1 LIKHRQVFLHHKR
14 AKGLDNA
21 MTMKTRRMAFIAI
34 CLLPGL
40 ALFLLFKVYPTI
52 QIFQKS
58 LYMWTGVGDEPKFVG
73 LQNFADMFRD
83 DVFLLALRNTGF
95 LMLIVPVLTLL
106 IALVNASLLTQSKLK
121 ERGLYRTVFFFPS
134 ILSFV
139 VIAILWSFIYH
150 PTMGFVNAGLE
161 LLGLGDWA
169 MSWLGDQR
177 TVLWALAVTLIWQAA
192 GYYMVM
198 YMAGIDGISPE
209 LYEAASLDGAGR
221 VKQFFHITIPMLWE
235 IIRVTIIFSI
245 NGVLTISFVIVSVMT
260 AGGPDRHS
268 EVVMTYLYS
277 QAFTNSNFGYAMAIG
292 VFIFIVSL
300 LLALISNKLTERGS
314 N

>member
-1 LIKHRQVFLHHKR
+1 MSMKAKR
-14 AKGLDNA
+14 GF
-21 MTMKTRRMAFIAI
+21 FIAA
-34 CLLPGL
+34 CLIPGL

-58 LYMWTGVGDEPKFVG
+58 FYLWTGVGDEPKFIG
-73 LQNFADMFRD
+73 LQNFVDMFND

-95 LMLIVPVLTLL
+95 LMLVVPVLTLL

-121 ERGLYRTVFFFPS
+121 ERGFYRTVFFFPS

-150 PTMGFVNAGLE
+150 PTMGFVNSGLE

-198 YMAGIDGISPE
+198 YMAGIDGISPD
-209 LYEAASLDGAGR
+209 LYEAAGLDGATR
-221 VKQFFHITIPMLWE
+221 VQQFFHITIPMLWE

-245 NGVLTISFVIVSVMT
+245 NGVLTISFVIVSIMT

-268 EVVMTYLYS
+268 EVVMTYLYN

-314 N
+314 H

>member
-1 LIKHRQVFLHHKR
+1 M
-14 AKGLDNA
+14 N
-21 MTMKTRRMAFIAI
+21 MSMKTRRGLFIAA
-34 CLLPGL
+34 CLIPGL
-40 ALFLLFKVYPTI
+40 ALFSLFKVYPAI
-52 QIFQKS
+52 QIFHKS
-58 LYMWTGVGDEPKFVG
+58 LFRWTGVGDDMKFIG
-73 LQNFADMFRD
+73 MKNFVDMFHD
-83 DVFLLALRNTGF
+83 DTFLLALRNTGF

-121 ERGLYRTVFFFPS
+121 EISFYRTVFFFPS

-150 PTMGFVNAGLE
+150 PTMGFVNSGLE
-161 LLGLGDWA
+161 ILGLSDWA
-169 MSWLGDQR
+169 MAWLGDSR

-198 YMAGIDGISPE
+198 YMAGIDSISPD
-209 LYEAASLDGAGR
+209 LYEAADLDGATR
-221 VKQFFHITIPMLWE
+221 IQQFFYITIPMLWE
-235 IIRVTIIFSI
+235 IIRVTIVFSI
-245 NGVLTISFVIVSVMT
+245 NGVLSISFVIVSIMT

-292 VFIFIVSL
+292 VFIFVISL
-300 LLALISNKLTERGS
+300 LLAMISNKLTERGS

>member
-1 LIKHRQVFLHHKR
+1 M
-14 AKGLDNA
+14 N
-21 MTMKTRRMAFIAI
+21 MNMKTRRGFFIAA
-34 CLLPGL
+34 CLFPGL

-58 LYMWTGVGDEPKFVG
+58 LYLWTGVGDEPKFIG
-73 LQNFADMFRD
+73 LQNFVDMFHD
-83 DVFLLALRNTGF
+83 DAFLLSLRNTGF
-95 LMLIVPVLTLL
+95 LMLVVPVLTLL
-106 IALVNASLLTQSKLK
+106 IALINASLLTQTKLR
-121 ERGLYRTVFFFPS
+121 ERGFYRTVFFFPS

-150 PTMGFVNAGLE
+150 PTMGFVNSGLE

-169 MSWLGDQR
+169 MAWLGDQR

-198 YMAGIDGISPE
+198 YMAGIDSISPD
-209 LYEAASLDGAGR
+209 LYEAAGLDGATR
-221 VKQFFHITIPMLWE
+221 IQQFFHITIPMLWE

-268 EVVMTYLYS
+268 EVVMT
-277 QAFTNSNFGYAMAIG
+277 
-292 VFIFIVSL
+292 
-300 LLALISNKLTERGS
+300 
-314 N
+314 

>member
-1 LIKHRQVFLHHKR
+1 M
-14 AKGLDNA
+14 N
-21 MTMKTRRMAFIAI
+21 MSMKTRRGFFIAA

-40 ALFLLFKVYPTI
+40 VLFFLFKVYPTV

-58 LYMWTGVGDEPKFVG
+58 LYQWTGVGDEPKFIG
-73 LQNFADMFRD
+73 MKNFVDMFHD
-83 DVFLLALRNTGF
+83 DSFLLALRNTGF
-95 LMLIVPVLTLL
+95 LMLVVPVLTLL

-121 ERGLYRTVFFFPS
+121 ERSFYRTVFFFPS

-150 PTMGFVNAGLE
+150 PTMGIVNSGLE

-169 MSWLGDQR
+169 MAWLGDQR

-198 YMAGIDGISPE
+198 YMAGIDSISPD
-209 LYEAASLDGAGR
+209 LYEAAGLDGATR
-221 VKQFFHITIPMLWE
+221 LQQFFYITIPMLWE

-245 NGVLTISFVIVSVMT
+245 NGVLSISFVIVSIMT

-292 VFIFIVSL
+292 VFIFIISL

-314 N
+314 H

>member
-1 LIKHRQVFLHHKR
+1 
-14 AKGLDNA
+14 
-21 MTMKTRRMAFIAI
+21 MKTRRGFFIAA

-40 ALFLLFKVYPTI
+40 VLFFLFKVYPTV

-58 LYMWTGVGDEPKFVG
+58 LYQWTGVGDEPKFIG
-73 LQNFADMFRD
+73 LKNFADMFQD
-83 DVFLLALRNTGF
+83 DSFLLALRNTGF
-95 LMLIVPVLTLL
+95 LMLVVPVLTLL

-121 ERGLYRTVFFFPS
+121 ERSFYRTVFFFPS

-150 PTMGFVNAGLE
+150 PTMGIVNSGLE

-169 MSWLGDQR
+169 MAWLGDQR

-198 YMAGIDGISPE
+198 YMAGIDSISPD
-209 LYEAASLDGAGR
+209 LYEAAGLDGATR
-221 VKQFFHITIPMLWE
+221 LQQFLYITIPMLWE

-245 NGVLTISFVIVSVMT
+245 NGVLSISFVIVSIMT

-292 VFIFIVSL
+292 VFIFIISL

>member
-1 LIKHRQVFLHHKR
+1 
-14 AKGLDNA
+14 
-21 MTMKTRRMAFIAI
+21 MTIRTRRTLFIIA

-40 ALFLLFKVYPTI
+40 LLFTLFKVYPTI

-58 LYMWTGVGDEPKFVG
+58 MFLWTGLSDKPKYIGFR
-73 LQNFADMFRD
+73 NYTDMFHD
-83 DVFLLALRNTGF
+83 DTFLLSLRNTGF
-95 LMLIVPVLTLL
+95 LMLVVPVVTIIAAL
-106 IALVNASLLTQSKLK
+106 INASILTRSKLK
-121 ERGLYRTVFFFPS
+121 ERGFYRTVFFFPS

-150 PTMGFVNAGLE
+150 PTMGFVNSGLD
-161 LLGLGDWA
+161 LLGLHSWA
-169 MSWLGDQR
+169 KPWLGDQK

-198 YMAGIDGISPE
+198 FMAGIDSISPD
-209 LYEAASLDGAGR
+209 LYEAAELDGATR
-221 VKQFFHITIPMLWE
+221 IQQFFRITIPMLWE

-245 NGVLTISFVIVSVMT
+245 NGVLSISFIIVSVMT
-260 AGGPDRHS
+260 GGGPDRHS

-292 VFIFIVSL
+292 VFIFIISMI
-300 LLALISNKLTERGS
+300 LAVLSNKLTERGS
-314 N
+314 H

>member
-1 LIKHRQVFLHHKR
+1 M
-14 AKGLDNA
+14 N
-21 MTMKTRRMAFIAI
+21 MKTKRGFFIAA

-40 ALFLLFKVYPTI
+40 AFFLLFKVYPTI

-58 LYMWTGVGDEPKFVG
+58 LYLWTGVSDEPKFIG
-73 LQNFADMFRD
+73 LQNFVDMFHD

-95 LMLIVPVLTLL
+95 LMLIVPVVTLL
-106 IALVNASLLTQSKLK
+106 LALVNASLLTQSKLK
-121 ERGLYRTVFFFPS
+121 EKGLYRTVFFFPS

-150 PTMGFVNAGLE
+150 PTIGFVNSGLE
-161 LLGLGDWA
+161 LLGLDNLA
-169 MSWLGDQR
+169 MSWLGDER
-177 TVLWALAVTLIWQAA
+177 TVLWALAVTMIWQAA

-209 LYEAASLDGAGR
+209 LYETASLDGATR
-221 VKQFFHITIPMLWE
+221 IQQFFYITIPMLWE
-235 IIRVTIIFSI
+235 IIRITIVFSI
-245 NGVLTISFVIVSVMT
+245 NGVLSISFIIVSVMT

-268 EVVMTYLYS
+268 EVLMTYLYG

-292 VFIFIVSL
+292 VFIFIISM
-300 LLALISNKLTERGS
+300 LLALISNKLTDKEAH
-314 N
+314 

>member
-1 LIKHRQVFLHHKR
+1 
-14 AKGLDNA
+14 
-21 MTMKTRRMAFIAI
+21 MSMKTRRGLFIAA

-58 LYMWTGVGDEPKFVG
+58 LYLWTGVGDEPKFIG
-73 LQNFADMFRD
+73 LQNFVDMFHD

-95 LMLIVPVLTLL
+95 LMLVVPVLTLL

-121 ERGLYRTVFFFPS
+121 ERGFYRTVFFFPS

-150 PTMGFVNAGLE
+150 PTMGFINSGLE

-169 MSWLGDQR
+169 MAWLGDQR

-198 YMAGIDGISPE
+198 YMAGIDGISPD
-209 LYEAASLDGAGR
+209 LYEAAGLDGATR
-221 VKQFFHITIPMLWE
+221 IQQFFHITIPMLWE

-245 NGVLTISFVIVSVMT
+245 NGVLTISFVIVSIMT

-268 EVVMTYLYS
+268 EVVMTYLYN

-300 LLALISNKLTERGS
+300 LLALLSNKLTERGS
-314 N
+314 H

>member
-1 LIKHRQVFLHHKR
+1 M
-14 AKGLDNA
+14 N
-21 MTMKTRRMAFIAI
+21 MNMKTRRGFFIAA

-40 ALFLLFKVYPTI
+40 ALFFLFKVYPTI

-58 LYMWTGVGDEPKFVG
+58 LYLWTGVGDEPKFIG
-73 LQNFADMFRD
+73 MKNFVDMFHD
-83 DVFLLALRNTGF
+83 DAFLLALRNTGF

-121 ERGLYRTVFFFPS
+121 ERGFYRTVFFFPS

-150 PTMGFVNAGLE
+150 PTMGFVNSGLE

-169 MSWLGDQR
+169 MAWLGDSR

-198 YMAGIDGISPE
+198 YMAGIDSISPD
-209 LYEAASLDGAGR
+209 LYEASGLDGATR
-221 VKQFFHITIPMLWE
+221 IQQFFYITIPMLWE

-245 NGVLTISFVIVSVMT
+245 NGVLTISFVIVSIMT

-292 VFIFIVSL
+292 VFIFIISL

>member
-1 LIKHRQVFLHHKR
+1 MVET
-14 AKGLDNA
+14 
-21 MTMKTRRMAFIAI
+21 MSMKTRRGLFIAA

-58 LYMWTGVGDEPKFVG
+58 LYLWTGVGDEPKFIG
-73 LQNFADMFRD
+73 LQNFVDMFHD

-95 LMLIVPVLTLL
+95 LMLVVPVLTLL

-121 ERGLYRTVFFFPS
+121 ERGFYRTVFFFPS

-150 PTMGFVNAGLE
+150 PTMGFVNSGLE

-169 MSWLGDQR
+169 MAWLGDQR

-198 YMAGIDGISPE
+198 YMAGIDGISPD
-209 LYEAASLDGAGR
+209 LYEAAGLDGATR
-221 VKQFFHITIPMLWE
+221 IQQFFHITIPMLWE

-292 VFIFIVSL
+292 VFIFIISL

-314 N
+314 H

>member
-1 LIKHRQVFLHHKR
+1 MK
-14 AKGLDNA
+14 A
-21 MTMKTRRMAFIAI
+21 MTIRTRRTLFIIA

-40 ALFLLFKVYPTI
+40 LLFTLFKVYPTI

-58 LYMWTGVGDEPKFVG
+58 MFLWTGLSDKPKYIGFR
-73 LQNFADMFRD
+73 NYTDMFHD
-83 DVFLLALRNTGF
+83 DTFLLSLRNTGF
-95 LMLIVPVLTLL
+95 LMLVVPVVTIIAAL
-106 IALVNASLLTQSKLK
+106 INASILTRSKLK
-121 ERGLYRTVFFFPS
+121 ERGFYRTVFFFPS

-150 PTMGFVNAGLE
+150 PTMGFVNSGLD
-161 LLGLGDWA
+161 LLGLHSWA
-169 MSWLGDQR
+169 KPWLGDQK

-198 YMAGIDGISPE
+198 FMAGIDSISPD
-209 LYEAASLDGAGR
+209 LYEAAELDGATR
-221 VKQFFHITIPMLWE
+221 IQQFFRITIPMLWE

-245 NGVLTISFVIVSVMT
+245 NGVLSISFIIVSVMT
-260 AGGPDRHS
+260 GGGPDRHS

-292 VFIFIVSL
+292 VFIFIISMI
-300 LLALISNKLTERGS
+300 LAVLSNKLTERGS
-314 N
+314 H

>member
-1 LIKHRQVFLHHKR
+1 
-14 AKGLDNA
+14 

-58 LYMWTGVGDEPKFVG
+58 LYMWTGVGDEPRFVG

>member
-1 LIKHRQVFLHHKR
+1 
-14 AKGLDNA
+14 
-21 MTMKTRRMAFIAI
+21 MTMKTRRGLFIAA

-40 ALFLLFKVYPTI
+40 VLFSLFKVYPTI

-58 LYMWTGVGDEPKFVG
+58 FFLWTGLSDKPEFVG
-73 LQNFADMFRD
+73 LQNFKDMFHD
-83 DVFLLALRNTGF
+83 DTFLRALKNTGF
-95 LMLIVPVLTLL
+95 LMLVVPVCTLL
-106 IALVNASLLTQSKLK
+106 LALVNASLLAKSKLREK
-121 ERGLYRTVFFFPS
+121 SIYRTVFFFPS

-139 VIAILWSFIYH
+139 VVAILWSFIYH
-150 PTMGFVNAGLE
+150 PTMGFLNAGLE
-161 LLGLGDWA
+161 AIGLDDWA
-169 MSWLGDQR
+169 KPWLGDQR
-177 TVLWALAVTLIWQAA
+177 TVLWALAVTMIWQAA

-209 LYEAASLDGAGR
+209 LYEAADLDGAS
-221 VKQFFHITIPMLWE
+221 KFQQFYKITIPMLWE

-245 NGVLTISFVIVSVMT
+245 NGVLNISFILVAVMT

-292 VFIFIVSL
+292 VFIFLVSMA
-300 LLALISNKLTERGS
+300 LALLSHKMTERRDG
-314 N
+314 

>member
-1 LIKHRQVFLHHKR
+1 
-14 AKGLDNA
+14 
-21 MTMKTRRMAFIAI
+21 MSMKTRRGLFIAA

-58 LYMWTGVGDEPKFVG
+58 LYLWTGVGDEPKFIG
-73 LQNFADMFRD
+73 LQNFVDMFHD

-95 LMLIVPVLTLL
+95 LMLVVPVLTLL

-121 ERGLYRTVFFFPS
+121 ERGFYRTVFFFPS

-150 PTMGFVNAGLE
+150 PTMGFVNSGLE

-169 MSWLGDQR
+169 MAWLGDQR

-198 YMAGIDGISPE
+198 YMAGIDGISPD
-209 LYEAASLDGAGR
+209 LYEAAGLDGATR
-221 VKQFFHITIPMLWE
+221 IQQFFHITIPMLWE

-292 VFIFIVSL
+292 VFIFIISL

-314 N
+314 H

>member
-1 LIKHRQVFLHHKR
+1 M
-14 AKGLDNA
+14 N
-21 MTMKTRRMAFIAI
+21 MKTKRGFFIAA

-40 ALFLLFKVYPTI
+40 AFFLLFKVYPTI

-58 LYMWTGVGDEPKFVG
+58 LYLWTGVSDEPKFIG
-73 LQNFADMFRD
+73 LQNFVDMFHD

-95 LMLIVPVLTLL
+95 LMLIVPVVTLL
-106 IALVNASLLTQSKLK
+106 LALVNASLLTQSKLK
-121 ERGLYRTVFFFPS
+121 EKSLYRTVFFFPS

-150 PTMGFVNAGLE
+150 PTIGFVNSGLE
-161 LLGLGDWA
+161 LLGLDNLA
-169 MSWLGDQR
+169 MSWLGDER
-177 TVLWALAVTLIWQAA
+177 TVLWALAVTMIWQAA

-209 LYEAASLDGAGR
+209 LYEAASLDGATR
-221 VKQFFHITIPMLWE
+221 IQQFFYITIPMLWE
-235 IIRVTIIFSI
+235 IIRITIVFSI
-245 NGVLTISFVIVSVMT
+245 NGVLSISFIIVSVMT

-268 EVVMTYLYS
+268 EVLMTYLYG

-292 VFIFIVSL
+292 VFIFIISM
-300 LLALISNKLTERGS
+300 LLALISNKLTDKEAH
-314 N
+314 